1 MTLLKSN
8 KDTHLSREEVYNETA
23 EMTFEVIQQYLHDPE
38 RYKDLII
45 EILKTDYKLIH
56 LLTKRH
62 NLK

>member
-1 MTLLKSN
+1 MNLLKSN
-8 KDTHLSREEVYNETA
+8 KDVRLNREEIYNETA

-38 RYKDLII
+38 RYKERII

>member
-1 MTLLKSN
+1 MNLLKSN
-8 KDTHLSREEVYNETA
+8 KDTRLSRDEVYSETA
-23 EMTFEVIQQYLHDPE
+23 ETTFEVIQQYFHDPE
-38 RYKDLII
+38 RYKDRII